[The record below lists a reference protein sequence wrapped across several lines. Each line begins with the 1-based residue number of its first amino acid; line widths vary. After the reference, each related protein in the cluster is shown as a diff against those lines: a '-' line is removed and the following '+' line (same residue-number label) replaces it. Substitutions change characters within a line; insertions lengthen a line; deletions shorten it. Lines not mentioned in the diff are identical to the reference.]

1 MSNVEA
7 VLTMKEDYSRLKQPI
22 RAKLEVAIEKEI
34 NVQSYLDKILQ
45 ALKSLETDVLKLDTD
60 SRSRLCDMVTLRI
73 NRFLRTRSKEEE
85 NEAFLSDLFSLI
97 GNSSQTQTFQEIET
111 DLNSRDEVLELP
123 NLVNSTQISV
133 KLYSEE
139 SIPLQC
145 PELLEKGFTTKWKEL
160 ASSSNPLLLISHLI
174 LRAQKKYNLEEIPPT
189 ASASSVDLVHSET
202 FPPTLTKISIER

>member
-1 MSNVEA
+1 
-7 VLTMKEDYSRLKQPI
+7 
-22 RAKLEVAIEKEI
+22 
-34 NVQSYLDKILQ
+34 
-45 ALKSLETDVLKLDTD
+45 
-60 SRSRLCDMVTLRI
+60 MVTLRV
-73 NRFLRTRSKEEE
+73 NRFLRTRSQEEE

-97 GNSSQTQTFQEIET
+97 GNSSQTLETLVETIDQSFQEIET
-111 DLNSRDEVLELP
+111 DLNSRNEVLELP

-189 ASASSVDLVHSET
+189 GSASSVDLFHSET
-202 FPPTLTKISIER
+202 FPPTLTKISIETISLTVPMVPMSSTTSMVPMSSTTRWYQ

>member
-1 MSNVEA
+1 MTSTISNVEA
-7 VLTMKEDYSRLKQPI
+7 LLAMKEDYSRLKQPI

-111 DLNSRDEVLELP
+111 DLNSRDEVLEHP

-133 KLYSEE
+133 
-139 SIPLQC
+139 
-145 PELLEKGFTTKWKEL
+145 
-160 ASSSNPLLLISHLI
+160 
-174 LRAQKKYNLEEIPPT
+174 
-189 ASASSVDLVHSET
+189 
-202 FPPTLTKISIER
+202 